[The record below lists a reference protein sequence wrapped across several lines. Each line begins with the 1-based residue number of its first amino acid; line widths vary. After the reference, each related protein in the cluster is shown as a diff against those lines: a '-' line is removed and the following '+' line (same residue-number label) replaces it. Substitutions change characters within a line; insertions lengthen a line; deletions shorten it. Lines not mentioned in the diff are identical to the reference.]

1 MTDHKYPIAPTT
13 APRFDIG
20 LYVAVCLE
28 EMGFPP
34 VVGEDRDRL
43 DAALNDFLYKLRGE
57 PPMTRIECLLG
68 QEPVYV
74 GDWTVETDGEL
85 RSGVVVKVDAEEEVI
100 VDFSPTQARVF
111 GQELISAACR
121 AIKAAPIEARP
132 R

>member
-1 MTDHKYPIAPTT
+1 MTDHKYPIAPAT

-34 VVGEDRDRL
+34 VVGEDRVGL
-43 DAALNDFLYKLRGE
+43 DAALNDFLYKPRRE

-68 QEPVYV
+68 QEPLYV
-74 GDWTVETDGEL
+74 DDWTVETDGEL
-85 RSGVVVKVDAEEEVI
+85 RSGVVLKVDADEEVI
-100 VDFSPTQARVF
+100 VDFSPTQARVL
-111 GQELISAACR
+111 GQELITAADR
-121 AIKAAPIEARP
+121 AIKSAPIEASP